1 MIYKNLKEAYYIR
14 LILYN
19 RNFSDYNLII
29 IIIIVSIICIYK
41 LSNYAWL

>member
-1 MIYKNLKEAYYIR
+1 MTYKNLKEAYYIR

-19 RNFSDYNLII
+19 GNFSDYNLII